1 LLVPTT
7 SLLLPIK
14 MGNAVNGGDVLDAH
28 GGHSVADYSATD
40 SYTMAITTYD
50 SKEYSTTEESDYKL
64 KKKGR
69 RNHIHSKNNR
79 NKKSESRIS
88 RERQEDRDH
97 RQESSG
103 GDTTDDYS
111 NTEESYSHEKDDRNV
126 RDAYLETTSRR
137 EGTSDPRHNHGY
149 RSHDVTDNSRAAS
162 AIDRPESP
170 YHYQET
176 QAAKPKLSTTQR
188 AEYAAAAAIP
198 DIAPM
203 DSDMALNGSQEE
215 MDTSREEIANQ
226 SVPITNGSLLESL
239 KLLEEEEKILEKK
252 LADIE
257 SNESVKSHSDSSSCS
272 TLTVT
277 VLSQLN
283 AVVAHHSHN
292 QEHDQSQLEKEEF
305 ETLEAKTPE
314 RPKLEPPE
322 SKSLSANDN
331 PFSFTGVV
339 AHHSHNQEQDQ
350 SQLEKEEFKTL
361 ETKTPERPKLEPP
374 ESKSLSANDN
384 PLSFTGSR
392 EHPIV
397 IEDVDPA
404 PLQVE
409 ELLKQQQLQEQK
421 LKQQLDE
428 LRLQKE
434 KLQFLQS
441 EVARQ
446 SRHKEVQAPQ
456 NQLLRHTNRQKED
469 YGDDKNIIE
478 RLDRVRQSRHDTKP
492 QMTHYEDDDSPVVL
506 LQQGEDFQ
514 SLEDKYAGDEEIA
527 ISVFDSLGGAEESQA
542 GTRKDKMD
550 ELALELDNVPIQ
562 RTIDIKESSSIKEMD
577 LTIISDSSA
586 DAFGKTDEAERNG
599 LTPIEEDQEV
609 IGALSHAMSN
619 MDDEIDLEFVA
630 KYEAAFNAFL
640 DAHTILHN
648 RDPGFI
654 QNLKIVKLQR
664 ILEASYQ
671 MESDLEMHLES
682 QEWDAKATSEEE
694 IVQKLR
700 EASSKKATRNIQL
713 ESDLSHLRKQEKIM
727 EGKMT
732 MDVIVAA
739 INRSSRISA
748 IRANLKNKDLKSRES
763 LVMALPDA
771 QVKKVVETP
780 AQELTGETR
789 KQKVRQHQIDTA
801 VFSAEAKMLQGK
813 VETLREAVKRESWID
828 AVLVHVDDR
837 KLRKLKVRYEK
848 KLGVSF

>member
-1 LLVPTT
+1 MLVPTT

-305 ETLEAKTPE
+305 ETLEA
-314 RPKLEPPE
+314 
-322 SKSLSANDN
+322 
-331 PFSFTGVV
+331 
-339 AHHSHNQEQDQ
+339 
-350 SQLEKEEFKTL
+350 
-361 ETKTPERPKLEPP
+361 KTPERPKLEPP